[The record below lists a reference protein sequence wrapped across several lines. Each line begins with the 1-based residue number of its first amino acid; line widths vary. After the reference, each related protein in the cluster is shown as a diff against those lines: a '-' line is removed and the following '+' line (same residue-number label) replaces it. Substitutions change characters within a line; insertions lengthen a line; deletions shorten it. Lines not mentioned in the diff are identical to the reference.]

1 MATIY
6 RECTLAL
13 PAADAWAVLRD
24 PLGAGR
30 AFAGVLVDVKRDVKL
45 DGDTRRVTFANGNV
59 AEERIVAIDDERM
72 RIAYTVVG
80 GRFEHHH
87 ASMQIAPDAGGCCRF
102 VWISDFLPDEA
113 RAFVEPLVDAGC
125 AAIARNL
132 RR

>member
-1 MATIY
+1 MTTLY
-6 RECTLAL
+6 RECVLDL

-30 AFAGVLVDVKRDVKL
+30 AFAGVLVDVKLEGDV
-45 DGDTRRVTFANGNV
+45 RRVTFASGNIV
-59 AEERIVAIDDERM
+59 EERIVAVDDERM

-87 ASMQIAPDAGGCCRF
+87 ASMQIAPGEGGRCRF
-102 VWISDFLPDEA
+102 VWISDFLPDAA
-113 RAFVEPLVDAGC
+113 RSFVEPLVDAGC

-132 RR
+132 R

>member
-1 MATIY
+1 MTTLY
-6 RECTLAL
+6 RECMLDM

-30 AFAGVLVDVKRDVKL
+30 AFAGVLVDVKL
-45 DGDTRRVTFANGNV
+45 DGDVRDVTFANGNV
-59 AEERIVAIDDERM
+59 IGERIVAVDDERM

-87 ASMQIAPDAGGCCRF
+87 ASMQIVPDEGSRCRF

-113 RAFVEPLVDAGC
+113 RSFVEPLVDAGC
-125 AAIARNL
+125 AAIQRSL

>member
-1 MATIY
+1 MTTIV
-6 RECTLAL
+6 RECTLDTSAQM
-13 PAADAWAVLRD
+13 AWAVLRD
-24 PLGAGR
+24 PPGAGR
-30 AFAGVLVDVKRDVKL
+30 AFAGVLVDVRC
-45 DGDTRRVTFANGNV
+45 DGDVRRVTFANGGV
-59 AEERIVAIDDERM
+59 VDERIVAIDDERM

-87 ASMQIAPDAGGCCRF
+87 ASMQIAPDGSDRCRF